1 MPLQLGCNYSPALIY
16 LMGRDA
22 ADVDWI
28 KLSRSETVD
37 GDLALAGSVRP
48 VLLHTLPRAGQR
60 PELWQSYDW
69 AAMER
74 RLRVASSPHIALHF
88 DLVTDD
94 WDCPPGARPGGREE
108 VQAMLAR
115 LAAGVRTVQEHLS
128 VPVLVENMP
137 YHDPRGG
144 SPERKRISLQPEA
157 FWQVIE
163 QTGAGLLLDASHLR
177 CAAYHLG
184 VDVRAY
190 ARAFPLHAVREIHVS
205 GPALVPGKGLRDRHL
220 AMQEEDYAL
229 LAWLLGHTEPA
240 IVTLE
245 YGGTGDG
252 FDALERN
259 DPQVLEEQL
268 RRLHGL
274 LD

>member
-1 MPLQLGCNYSPALIY
+1 MPRQLGCNYSPTLMY
-16 LMGRDA
+16 LLDRDA
-22 ADVDWI
+22 VNVDWI
-28 KLSRSETVD
+28 KLSRLETVD
-37 GDLALAGSVRP
+37 GNLALACSARP
-48 VLLHTLPRAGQR
+48 VLLHILPHAGQR

-69 AAMER
+69 AALER

-88 DLVTDD
+88 DLVTND
-94 WDCPPGARPGGREE
+94 WDCAPGATPESGEE

-115 LAAGVRTVQEHLS
+115 LAAGVRAVQEHLS
-128 VPVLVENMP
+128 VPVLIENMP
-137 YHDPRGG
+137 YYDPRGG
-144 SPERKRISLQPEA
+144 SATRKRITVQPEA
-157 FWQVIE
+157 FWQVTDE
-163 QTGAGLLLDASHLR
+163 TGAGLLLDTSHLR

-205 GPALVPGKGLRDRHL
+205 GPAMVPGKGLRDRHL

-245 YGGTGDG
+245 YGGTGNG
-252 FDALERN
+252 FDAPERN
-259 DPQVLEEQL
+259 DPQALEAQL
-268 RRLHGL
+268 GRLRAL
-274 LD
+274 LG